1 MFTAVDRYIF
11 CHNFFYKKLLLK
23 SISDILFSWKIFF
36 VPVWFSGNKMI
47 IWETRDTKTIIKCN
61 YRQHFGG
68 YPDGGWD
75 MVLQT

>member
-1 MFTAVDRYIF
+1 
-11 CHNFFYKKLLLK
+11 
-23 SISDILFSWKIFF
+23 
-36 VPVWFSGNKMI
+36 MI

-61 YRQHFGG
+61 RRQHFGG